1 MKFRKMASV
10 LLAASLLIGCAAAEN
25 RTIFKSMGEDESIT
39 NEALPKEERK
49 ESYSPEG
56 LLPLND
62 RVAIL
67 MQEATSRLYSLFTWQ
82 PGQQEMTIVASQE
95 AMRRWRT
102 CKNIWTA

>member
-25 RTIFKSMGEDESIT
+25 RTIFKSMGEDESIA

-56 LLPLND
+56 LLSMN
-62 RVAIL
+62 RKW
-67 MQEATSRLYSLFTWQ
+67 RSLRRICT
-82 PGQQEMTIVASQE
+82 ERE
-95 AMRRWRT
+95 AMRS
-102 CKNIWTA
+102 